1 MVKAL
6 FNAVIVK
13 PIEQDESTYGTIVVP
28 DMGKEKNLRGEVVS
42 VGPGH
47 YTGMGNFIE
56 TTVSNKSDARINSVT
71 VNENSTII
79 ASSYGTY
86 VEFHNATT
94 LELIERFNFGKEIYH
109 IEFSPSGKD
118 VAGRIEFVF

>member
-47 YTGMGNFIE
+47 YTAMGTFIE
-56 TTVSNKSDARINSVT
+56 TTVKVGDEVILPQMGPTKMDYQGEEFYMIEENKILGIV
-71 VNENSTII
+71 
-79 ASSYGTY
+79 
-86 VEFHNATT
+86 
-94 LELIERFNFGKEIYH
+94 K
-109 IEFSPSGKD
+109 K
-118 VAGRIEFVF
+118 

>member
-13 PIEQDESTYGTIVVP
+13 PIEQDENTYGTIVVP

-56 TTVSNKSDARINSVT
+56 TTVKVGDEVLLPSMGPTKMDYNGEEFYMIEENKILG
-71 VNENSTII
+71 II
-79 ASSYGTY
+79 
-86 VEFHNATT
+86 E
-94 LELIERFNFGKEIYH
+94 K
-109 IEFSPSGKD
+109 
-118 VAGRIEFVF
+118 